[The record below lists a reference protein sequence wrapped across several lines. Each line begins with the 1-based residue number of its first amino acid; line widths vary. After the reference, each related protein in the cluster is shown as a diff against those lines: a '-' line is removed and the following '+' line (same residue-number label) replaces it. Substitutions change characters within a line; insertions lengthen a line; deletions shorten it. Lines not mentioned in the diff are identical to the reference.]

1 MFKIVNQNLSHVLHV
16 LQNML
21 EEMCI
26 TLNYSIYWC
35 IHGNNVQFT
44 LLLSNIHDS
53 SPGKKK
59 ELLIFIFR
67 DINFF
72 LFKQKIILFF
82 SFYFTNITFPCFIP
96 RPLKFKKKM
105 YFLSFTFIV
114 SYIINNSLND
124 MILYIIPL
132 YYYHPFGG
140 VFKQ

>member
-96 RPLKFKKKM
+96 RPLKFKKKNV
-105 YFLSFTFIV
+105 F
-114 SYIINNSLND
+114 SLLHFHC
-124 MILYIIPL
+124 ILYNQQFIKWHDIIYNSFILLPSFWGCL
-132 YYYHPFGG
+132 
-140 VFKQ
+140 